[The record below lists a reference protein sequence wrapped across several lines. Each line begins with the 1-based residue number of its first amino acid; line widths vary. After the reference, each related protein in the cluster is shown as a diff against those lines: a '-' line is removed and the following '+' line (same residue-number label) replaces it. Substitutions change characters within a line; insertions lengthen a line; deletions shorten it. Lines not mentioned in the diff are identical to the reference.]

1 VALSHMI
8 YFDNAA
14 TGFPKSEHVFDAMK
28 EAYFGSG
35 NAGRSGHE
43 LANAGARTLYNCR
56 KTAGAMFGCEPEH
69 VVLTKNATEALNLA
83 IKGVIKKSVKSEV
96 VISSLEHN
104 SVLRPVHALCTEYG
118 MSYKQFEVN
127 LYNDDVTVENFKK
140 AITRRTTAVVIT
152 HASNV
157 CGRILP
163 VKRLSEIAKIQGVL
177 FILDASQTAGHIPA
191 TFENTGADIICLPG
205 HKGLYGPMGTGLL
218 LVNPNSKLQFRTIME
233 GGTGISSFE
242 KEMPD
247 ILPERLEYGTLNNC
261 GFAGLAAAMENFVYP
276 TEEMKVFTYLLEKIQ
291 SREDVVLYGTPKDN
305 IDDFVPVLLFNKKNV
320 SCEEV
325 AAQLN
330 EKGIAVRAGFHC
342 SPLAHTALGTQKK
355 GGVRISLG
363 RANTIDEVD
372 YLFSVL

>member
-1 VALSHMI
+1 MI

-14 TGFPKSEHVFDAMK
+14 TGFPKSELVFEAMK

-43 LANAGARTLYNCR
+43 LANEGARILYNCR
-56 KTAGAMFGCEPEH
+56 KAAAALFGCEPEN

-83 IKGVIKKSVKSEV
+83 IKGVIKKSAKSEV
-96 VISSLEHN
+96 LISSLEHN
-104 SVLRPVHALCTEYG
+104 SVLRPVHAFCKENG

-127 LYNDDVTVENFKK
+127 LYSDDSTVENFRK
-140 AITRRTTAVVIT
+140 AITRKTTATVIT

-163 VKRLSEIAKIQGVL
+163 VRRICEEAKKKGILV
-177 FILDASQTAGHIPA
+177 ILDASQTAGHIPV

-205 HKGLYGPMGTGLL
+205 HKGLYGPMGTGLM
-218 LVNPNSKLQFRTIME
+218 LVNPAFTHNFRTIME
-233 GGTGISSFE
+233 GGTGISSFD
-242 KEMPD
+242 KEMPGL
-247 ILPERLEYGTLNNC
+247 LPERLEYGTLNNC
-261 GFAGLAAAMENFVYP
+261 GFAGLAAAIENFTYP
-276 TEEMKVFTYLLEKIQ
+276 TPEKQVFAYLLEKIR
-291 SREDVVLYGTPKDN
+291 SREDVILHGAPKDN
-305 IDDFVPVLLFNKKNV
+305 IDDFVPVLLFNKKDV

-330 EKGIAVRAGFHC
+330 DKGIAVRAGFHC
-342 SPLAHTALGTQKK
+342 SPLAHTALGTHKK

-363 RANTIDEVD
+363 RANTLEEID
-372 YLFSVL
+372 YFLSVL